1 MRTAQALT
9 LVVALAGTAVLS
21 VPARAVEVCDK
32 SCVGPLC
39 AKDGVGPLCAKDCV
53 REPNAT
59 VGRGERD
66 KVIIEERSRRTEPD
80 VVIKE
85 RERRPNVDIE
95 VGR

>member
-9 LVVALAGTAVLS
+9 FAAALASTALLS
-21 VPARAVEVCDK
+21 VPASAVEVCDK
-32 SCVGPLC
+32 TCVGPAC
-39 AKDGVGPLCAKDCV
+39 VKDCV

-66 KVIIEERSRRTEPD
+66 EVIIQERRRRAPE
-80 VVIKE
+80 VEI
-85 RERRPNVDIE
+85 RERNRRPGVDIE

>member
-9 LVVALAGTAVLS
+9 LAAALAGIAVLS
-21 VPARAVEVCDK
+21 VPASAVEVCDK
-32 SCVGPLC
+32 TC
-39 AKDGVGPLCAKDCV
+39 VGPLCAKDCV
-53 REPNAT
+53 REPSPT

-85 RERRPNVDIE
+85 RERRPNVEIE